1 MPVVVEPHFREN
13 FSIASATST
22 YRRLLGAAPGEY
34 VGSVSRLAAI
44 VELLSEGVKRAF
56 AEQGL
61 PLPPW
66 RRAKSVM
73 SKWGMGPHAH
83 GESLIFFYSHITCRA
98 GARAAALEARP
109 PRVSCPSRAWGSM
122 HTVRAVFAHALSLPF
137 TCIQMLVRRSCL
149 NVQHGHQRTAC
160 GAVKTCTRGIADQ
173 GTEAVQKY
181 ASLRQHLKL
190 DNSIVA
196 RSI

>member
-1 MPVVVEPHFREN
+1 MTGLAASLVVACSNHRKARHLSCVCTPQMPVVVEPHFKEN
-13 FSIASATST
+13 FSIASATPA
-22 YRRLLGAAPGEY
+22 YRRLLGAAPGEF

-83 GESLIFFYSHITCRA
+83 GESLIFFYSHTTYRA
-98 GARAAALEARP
+98 GAPSAALEARP
-109 PRVSCPSRAWGSM
+109 P
-122 HTVRAVFAHALSLPF
+122 
-137 TCIQMLVRRSCL
+137 
-149 NVQHGHQRTAC
+149 
-160 GAVKTCTRGIADQ
+160 
-173 GTEAVQKY
+173 
-181 ASLRQHLKL
+181 
-190 DNSIVA
+190 
-196 RSI
+196 